1 MLNMANHSGACK
13 HFVSGASNAESEM
26 AKDDDKNKP
35 PKPKEFTF
43 FVNGKKYETDQS
55 ELTGA
60 QIKAKVPDWPAGYG
74 LMLEGVGDEENRLIG
89 DDEPVSLEKEHG
101 PRRFVSVP
109 PATYGC

>member
-1 MLNMANHSGACK
+1 MANHSGDRK
-13 HFVSGASNAESEM
+13 QFVSDAEQWRATM
-26 AKDDDKNKP
+26 AKDDDKEKG
-35 PKPKEFTF
+35 PKPRKFIF
-43 FVNGKKYETDQS
+43 FVNGNKYETDQK

-74 LMLEGVGDEENRLIG
+74 LMLEGHGDEENRLIG